1 MDSRYLSAEVLA
13 QLNALTWIDGTC
25 HACPAA
31 YQPADR
37 RVTEVEDEGY
47 PNAPVSRY
55 CRRCMGWR
63 LQAEV
68 DRPAVAQE
76 VGALIRQGEAA
87 RMLRSLRESPMLR
100 SARER
105 AQEGACD

>member
-31 YQPADR
+31 YQPADG

-63 LQAEV
+63 LQAEL

-76 VGALIRQGEAA
+76 VGAIIAKGDAA
-87 RMLRSLRESPMLR
+87 RLLRAHAEG
-100 SARER
+100 ARE
-105 AQEGACD
+105 